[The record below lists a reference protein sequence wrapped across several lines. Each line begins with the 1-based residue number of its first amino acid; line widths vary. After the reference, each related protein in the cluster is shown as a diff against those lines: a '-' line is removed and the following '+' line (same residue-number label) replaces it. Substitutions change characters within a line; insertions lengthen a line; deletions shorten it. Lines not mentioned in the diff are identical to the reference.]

1 MTNDRFLFNL
11 HSNYKKTSMPS
22 ISKRGVD
29 MPASPIRK
37 LVPYADKAKARGV
50 HIYHLNIGQPDIDTP
65 EVAIDAIKN
74 IDRKILEYSHSAG
87 LLEYRQKL
95 TQYYKK
101 FNIDVSS
108 DDVMVTTGGSEAF
121 LLTFFACFNPGDEVI
136 IPEPFYANYNGFA
149 TVTGI
154 NIKPI
159 TSRFE
164 DGFGLPPIEE
174 FDKLITSKT
183 KGIFICNPNN
193 PTGYLY
199 SEEELN
205 KLKEIVLKNDLFL
218 LSDEV
223 YREFCYDDHPH
234 ISALTL
240 EGLEDNVVLI
250 DSVSKRYSE
259 CGIRIGTLVSKN
271 KQVIAAAMKIAQARL
286 SPPLLGQI
294 VACASL
300 DASQDYTDTVYNEY
314 FNRRNT
320 LVEGLNK
327 IPGVKSLVPKG
338 AFYTMAKLPVEDA
351 DDFCQWILSEFSYEN
366 ETVMMAP
373 GSGFY
378 SSRYL
383 GKDEVRIAYVLS
395 EEKLKRALLILEK
408 ALDAYPGRK
417 KELSTLE
424 KLPTAKV

>member
-1 MTNDRFLFNL
+1 
-11 HSNYKKTSMPS
+11 MPS

-29 MPASPIRK
+29 MPSSPIRK
-37 LVPYADKAKARGV
+37 LVPIADAAKERGV
-50 HIYHLNIGQPDIDTP
+50 KVYHLNIGQPDIRTP
-65 EVAIDAIKN
+65 EVALDAIKN

-87 LLEYRQKL
+87 MPEYRNKL
-95 TQYYKK
+95 TKYYKR
-101 FNIDVSS
+101 FDIDV
-108 DDVMVTTGGSEAF
+108 DKEDIMVTTGGSEAF
-121 LLTFFACFNPGDEVI
+121 IFAFFCCFNPGDEII
-136 IPEPFYANYNGFA
+136 IPEPFYANYSGFA
-149 TVTGI
+149 TATGI

-164 DGFGLPPIEE
+164 DEFALPPIEE
-174 FDKLITSKT
+174 FEKLITSKT

-199 SEEELN
+199 SERELN
-205 KLKEIVLKNDLFL
+205 QLRDIVLKHDLYL

-223 YREFCYDDHPH
+223 YREFCYDEYTHF
-234 ISALTL
+234 SALKL

-271 KQVIAAAMKIAQARL
+271 KEVIESAMKFAQARL

-294 VACASL
+294 AACASL
-300 DASQDYTDTVYNEY
+300 DAAHEYTDFVYNEY
-314 FNRRNT
+314 LNRRNV

-327 IPGVKSLVPKG
+327 IPGVHSLVPKG
-338 AFYTMAKLPVEDA
+338 AFYTMTKLPVEDS
-351 DDFCQWILSEFSYEN
+351 DDFCQWILSDFEYEN
-366 ETVMMAP
+366 QTVMMAP

-383 GKDEVRIAYVLS
+383 GKDEVRIAYVLN
-395 EEKLKRALLILEK
+395 EEDLKKALVVIEK
-408 ALDAYPGRK
+408 ALEAYPRK
-417 KELSTLE
+417 KKFVEHIS
-424 KLPTAKV
+424 VNNSH